1 MNNFKSIYKKINND
15 ELTDYINRTETKLS
29 RDSTILKLDEIKRY
43 LSIRGHTNS
52 VNIINYLYNNYLLE
66 KIVFITDT
74 SYRNAYIRIDE
85 KNGIIIRFDNK
96 IVTSSMNSIKA
107 KDIINDIFFEYD
119 KIFIC
124 FVRKTKFC

>member
-1 MNNFKSIYKKINND
+1 MNNFKSIYKKLNND
-15 ELTDYINRTETKLS
+15 ALAEYIKNTEIKLS
-29 RDSTILKLDEIKRY
+29 RNSTLRKLEEIKRY
-43 LSIRGHTNS
+43 LLIRGHTDS
-52 VNIINYLYNNYLLE
+52 VNIINYLYTNYLLE

-107 KDIINDIFFEYD
+107 KDILNDIFFEYD
-119 KIFIC
+119 TIFIC
-124 FVRKTKFC
+124 FTVKN